1 MTSSDIFLISP
12 LLCKNITIQTT
23 EKISS
28 SNIYNFLTTSIQSND
43 INLQINERIF
53 YFYISESN
61 IYEIYIISIANTY
74 IQTYANIF
82 KYYYKDKIDSIDLFI
97 TNDYFAIYKNSKL
110 YFFKENKNY
119 EIEDIKSFVKYKYKL
134 EINNINI
141 INKDQIKNYQEK
153 FIINNKEYIKFVKP
167 KQSKFYLYYIFY
179 LLLLVLLVVGYEIKN
194 KPKVS
199 ENNNK
204 IVYKKNNE
212 IIYDIVKLCNIYK
225 LQIENLS
232 YNNKYHLKIVSKNKK
247 NLDKF
252 ISFYKNSI
260 KIKNIYKNKNRYIL
274 EFEIEQ

>member
-1 MTSSDIFLISP
+1 MISSDIFLISP

-61 IYEIYIISIANTY
+61 IYEIYIISIENSY

-82 KYYYKDKIDSIDLFI
+82 KYHYVDQISSIDLFI
-97 TNDYFAIYKNSKL
+97 TNDYFSIYKNSKL

-179 LLLLVLLVVGYEIKN
+179 LLLLISLVVGYETKN

-212 IIYDIVKLCNIYK
+212 IIYDIIKLCNIYK
-225 LQIENLS
+225 IQIQNLRYS
-232 YNNKYHLKIVSKNKK
+232 NKYHLKIVSKNKK

>member
-97 TNDYFAIYKNSKL
+97 ANDYFAIYKNSKL

-119 EIEDIKSFVKYKYKL
+119 EIEDIKSFIKYKYKL

-141 INKDQIKNYQEK
+141 INKEQIKNYQEN

-194 KPKVS
+194 KPKLA
-199 ENNNK
+199 ENNSK
-204 IVYKKNNE
+204 IEYKKNKE
-212 IIYDIVKLCNIYK
+212 IIYDIIKLCNIYK
-225 LQIENLS
+225 LQIQNLRYS
-232 YNNKYHLKIVSKNKK
+232 NKYHLKIVSKNKK

-260 KIKNIYKNKNRYIL
+260 KIKNIYKNKSRYIL

>member
-61 IYEIYIISIANTY
+61 IYEIYIVSITNKY

-82 KYYYKDKIDSIDLFI
+82 KYYYLNQTNTIDLFI
-97 TNDYFAIYKNSKL
+97 TNDYFSIYKNSKL

-141 INKDQIKNYQEK
+141 INQKQINNYQEK
-153 FIINNKEYIKFVKP
+153 FIINNEEYIKFEKP
-167 KQSKFYLYYIFY
+167 KQSKFYLYYIGY
-179 LLLLVLLVVGYEIKN
+179 LILLALLIIGYETVN
-194 KPKVS
+194 KPKVIKPIS
-199 ENNNK
+199 TT
-204 IVYKKNNE
+204 IYKKNKE
-212 IIYDIVKLCNIYK
+212 IVYDIIKLCNIYK
-225 LQIENLS
+225 IQIQKLT
-232 YNNKYHLKIVSKNKK
+232 YNNKYDLKIVSNNKK

-252 ISFYKNSI
+252 INFYKNKI
-260 KIKNIYKNKNRYIL
+260 KIKNIYKNKNKYML
-274 EFEIEQ
+274 ELEIEQ